1 MIIDLENLERLAT
14 IIESIST
21 ETRTSLIAME
31 YSLEEIK
38 QREALFAR
46 ISTAAKMTHN
56 YLDYYVNVY
65 EGSDPVLFLQE
76 IEATLPQTEKEGVAT
91 YKDLLAYTG
100 EL

>member
-1 MIIDLENLERLAT
+1 MIIDIENLERLT
-14 IIESIST
+14 VIIESIAT

-31 YSLEEIK
+31 YTIDEIR
-38 QREALFAR
+38 QREELFER

-65 EGSDPVLFLQE
+65 EGSDPIVFLQE
-76 IEATLPQTEKEGVAT
+76 IEAKLPQTEKEGVAT
-91 YKDLLAYTG
+91 LKDLMTYTG